1 MTSKLEFL
9 TKDALIAALEDD
21 GGGASGSGGGSAGA
35 GAGGGGGGGSSGG
48 GGADGSVNTAALRLD
63 DTKYSHQEQ
72 VRGLVQSAARRGAV
86 MTAL

>member
-9 TKDALIAALEDD
+9 TKGALIAALEDD
-21 GGGASGSGGGSAGA
+21 GGGSGGGSA
-35 GAGGGGGGGSSGG
+35 GAGGGGGGGGSSGS
-48 GGADGSVNTAALRLD
+48 GGADGSVDTAALRLD

>member
-9 TKDALIAALEDD
+9 TKGALIAALEDD
-21 GGGASGSGGGSAGA
+21 GGGSGGGSA
-35 GAGGGGGGGSSGG
+35 GAGGGGGGGGSSGS
-48 GGADGSVNTAALRLD
+48 GGADGSVDTAALRLD

-72 VRGLVQSAARRGAV
+72 VRCLVQCAVRRGAV

>member
-21 GGGASGSGGGSAGA
+21 GGGSGGGSA
-35 GAGGGGGGGSSGG
+35 GAGGGGGGGGGSSGS
-48 GGADGSVNTAALRLD
+48 GGADGSVDTAALRLD
-63 DTKYSHQEQ
+63 DTKHSHQER
-72 VRGLVQSAARRGAV
+72 VRSLVQCAARRGAV